1 MKANAMI
8 FAAVLTT
15 AFAFP
20 AAGQSEGGS
29 DGKSPAAP
37 VRFAGQDVSRYEHN
51 YMAGLTSA
59 NDGVVESAIAQSV
72 RMKWA
77 LPSAQLEELKCTL
90 GTLTTGGRTTAI
102 RYKAYLAGL
111 VYDSPSIFNGESGQK
126 YMWDEDLFNAISMR
140 AQKALLGY
148 TGDEK

>member
-1 MKANAMI
+1 MKANAMM

-15 AFAFP
+15 AIAFP

-29 DGKSPAAP
+29 DGKAPAAP
-37 VRFAGQDVSRYEHN
+37 IRTEAQDICRYEHN
-51 YMAGLTSA
+51 YMAGLVSA
-59 NDGVVESAIAQSV
+59 NDGVVESAIANSV

-77 LPSAQLEELKCTL
+77 LPSAQLEELKGTL
-90 GTLTTGGRTTAI
+90 GSLTTGGRTAAI

-111 VYDSPSIFNGESGQK
+111 VYDSPSIFNGESSQK
-126 YMWDEDLFNAISMR
+126 YAWDEDLFNAIGTR

-148 TGDEK
+148 SGGSR